1 MNKLVIVDTN
11 SVQMNLILS
20 SLSELAARH
29 QHHLMN
35 TDYCVRGQ
43 LEAAKKYHFYA
54 GSAAYYEAKL
64 QRGRERDALLRLAAA
79 ELSIWEE
86 LSR

>member
-1 MNKLVIVDTN
+1 MNNLNIIDTD
-11 SVQMNLILS
+11 SVRMNQILS
-20 SLSELAARH
+20 LLSEQAARW
-29 QHHLMN
+29 QHHIMN
-35 TDYCVRGQ
+35 TAYPEHEQ
-43 LEAAKKYHFYA
+43 LEAAKRYHFYA